1 MTTQIDNTST
11 IETGITITLNFFYHI
26 SKYRVNLYLLHIC
39 RNVIAKIERSDNNE
53 KSSFMDKGENRK
65 PIFLNEL
72 NHPIGPDENT
82 LSEFSSFLGTLAQNG
97 TLAPLAEANWR
108 VMPMKE
114 ALWEYVQVNNIFF
127 FLLSNFFS

>member
-1 MTTQIDNTST
+1 
-11 IETGITITLNFFYHI
+11 
-26 SKYRVNLYLLHIC
+26 
-39 RNVIAKIERSDNNE
+39 
-53 KSSFMDKGENRK
+53 MDKGENRK

-72 NHPIGPDENT
+72 NHPIRPDENT